1 MMAAAKK
8 KNTDDWNALTST
20 FGGRTAIV
28 MAAMRAVLQM
38 MEPMAL
44 P

>member
-1 MMAAAKK
+1 MTAAVKK
-8 KNTDDWNALTST
+8 KNTDDWNAFTST
-20 FGGRTAIV
+20 FGGRTAMV